1 MDLPRGSDVY
11 SLAPA
16 RVRLDGERANWL
28 PYTHNS
34 SSILFGVLR
43 NCFAFPASS
52 KHCPYPL
59 SLPPLSLSP
68 PSTHDLPG
76 PVLLA
81 FPLLASRPVLPSQH
95 LKEQH
100 VRPRANMMGCDA
112 RHRGVRPRE
121 KWRTGDAPTGTTGR
135 HAGSPNGRDPGK
147 GSTRWFLPKKKKK
160 DLGFA
165 ASQLPHLGRSWSV
178 LPKPPPP
185 VLPSLPAVWDA

>member
-1 MDLPRGSDVY
+1 LASVHTQLVFHSFRRAQELLCFPGLIQALPIS
-11 SLAPA
+11 
-16 RVRLDGERANWL
+16 
-28 PYTHNS
+28 
-34 SSILFGVLR
+34 
-43 NCFAFPASS
+43 
-52 KHCPYPL
+52 PL
-59 SLPPLSLSP
+59 SPSTLSLSTINP
-68 PSTHDLPG
+68 RFTWPCPSRFSTSRFSASSPLPRAWRG
-76 PVLLA
+76 TKA
-81 FPLLASRPVLPSQH
+81 RQH

-147 GSTRWFLPKKKKK
+147 GSTRWFLPKKKKN